1 VVCGVGTIKTKLE
14 EESMVEWIGACA
26 THPG

>member
-1 VVCGVGTIKTKLE
+1 MCGVGTIKTKLE
-14 EESMVEWIGACA
+14 EESMVDWIGACA